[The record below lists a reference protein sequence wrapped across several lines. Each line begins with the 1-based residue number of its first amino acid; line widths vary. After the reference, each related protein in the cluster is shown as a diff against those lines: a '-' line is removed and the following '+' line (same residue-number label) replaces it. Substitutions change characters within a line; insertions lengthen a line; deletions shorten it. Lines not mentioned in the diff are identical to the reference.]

1 MKDKTMP
8 EEKKKNVTTIEFSD
22 ADDAAILAIQ
32 AHMLAENP
40 AQKAPKRAVVSFAL
54 QKTLETLQK

>member
-1 MKDKTMP
+1 MP

-22 ADDAAILAIQ
+22 ADDAAIKAIQ
-32 AHMLAENP
+32 AQMLIENP
-40 AQKAPKRAVVSFAL
+40 AQKAPKRAAVSYAL